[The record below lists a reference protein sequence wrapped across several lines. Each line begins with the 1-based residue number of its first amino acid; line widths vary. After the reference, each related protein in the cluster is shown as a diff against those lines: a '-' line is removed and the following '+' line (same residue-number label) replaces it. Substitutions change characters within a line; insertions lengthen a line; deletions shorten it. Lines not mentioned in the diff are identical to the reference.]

1 MVVLH
6 KNKTNHPIS
15 SNSHPSATANKA
27 IHCLKWGD
35 LIKQTETSYNF
46 DKIWSGAP
54 EGRFGKLFLIRDANN
69 FDKSPNS
76 IIFAGKFTHKFIR
89 TTLKEILMPS
99 MKAHLHNY
107 HYRFCNFV
115 ISLEKRMKYVIS
127 DICFNKRWSHMWT
140 RHELQCIILFV
151 TPELTVPSPHIRL
164 WVPENLSN
172 VYEIQGPS
180 TDGQFIV

>member
-6 KNKTNHPIS
+6 KNKTNHPKS

-27 IHCLKWGD
+27 IHCLKWGGV
-35 LIKQTETSYNF
+35 IKQTGTSYNF

-54 EGRFGKLFLIRDANN
+54 DSRFGKFFSLRNAFN
-69 FDKSPNS
+69 FVQSPNS

-115 ISLEKRMKYVIS
+115 ISWRKGWNILIHDML
-127 DICFNKRWSHMWT
+127 T
-140 RHELQCIILFV
+140 RHETIILFV
-151 TPELTVPSPHIRL
+151 TPQLTVPSPHIRL